1 MFISPSF
8 NFALWLAGVKLWVK
22 KYLGWLWLPVTII
35 GIVLG
40 AFAIKRAQTNR
51 VNNLKDALTVE
62 RAKRDVEERTERMKL
77 LGQQIIS
84 NQLEINKHSDAV
96 TESKRRVVQ
105 IEGST
110 INEDMTDAQIADR
123 FSKINLRS

>member
-1 MFISPSF
+1 MLTLT
-8 NFALWLAGVKLWVK
+8 ALRLWFAGVKLWAK
-22 KYLGWLWLPVTII
+22 KYFGWLWSPITLV

-40 AFAIKRAQTNR
+40 ALAIKRAQTNR

-62 RAKRDVEERTERMKL
+62 RARRDVEERNQRMKL

-84 NQLEINKHSDAV
+84 NQLEIEQHSDAV

-105 IEGST
+105 IEGSPIT
-110 INEDMTDAQIADR
+110 EDMTDAEIADR
-123 FSKINLRS
+123 FSKIKLRP

>member
-1 MFISPSF
+1 MLTLT
-8 NFALWLAGVKLWVK
+8 ALRLWFAGVRLWGK
-22 KYLGWLWLPVTII
+22 KYLGWLWSPITLV

-40 AFAIKRAQTNR
+40 ALAIKRAQTNR

-62 RAKRDVEERTERMKL
+62 RARRDVEERNQRMKL

-84 NQLEINKHSDAV
+84 NQLEIEQHSDAV

-105 IEGST
+105 IEGSPIT
-110 INEDMTDAQIADR
+110 EDMTDAEIADR
-123 FSKINLRS
+123 FSKIKLRP

>member
-1 MFISPSF
+1 MLTAFR
-8 NFALWLAGVKLWVK
+8 LWLAGAKLWTK
-22 KYLGWLWLPVTII
+22 KYLGWIWSPITLI

-40 AFAIKRAQTNR
+40 ALAIKRSQTNR

-62 RAKRDVEERTERMKL
+62 RSRRDVEERSERMKL

-84 NQLEINKHSDAV
+84 TQLEIEQHSDAV

-105 IEGST
+105 IEGSP

-123 FSKINLRS
+123 FSKIKLRP